1 MWRSKKF
8 ILIAV
13 LATVVLIG
21 SIGGVVFAR
30 TGDGDENQPWA
41 GHVAILDRVC
51 EIYEASTGTSL
62 DPQALKDAFAQA
74 HSEMRPMRP
83 EGMPKGPDFDPE
95 TRLGHLQDLLDE
107 GKITK
112 EQYDRMK
119 ERMASMPDKMPGFGF
134 RGHGRFGG
142 FGGPSAPAE

>member
-21 SIGGVVFAR
+21 SIGGVVFAQ
-30 TGDGDENQPWA
+30 TEDGDGNQPEA
-41 GHVAILDRVC
+41 GHVAILDRIC

-62 DPQALKDAFAQA
+62 DPQALKDAFTQA
-74 HSEMRPMRP
+74 HSEMLPEGRP
-83 EGMPKGPDFDPE
+83 EGRAFDPE
-95 TRLGHLQDLLDE
+95 ARLGHLQDLLDE
-107 GKITK
+107 GKITQ

-119 ERMASMPDKMPGFGF
+119 ERMESMPDRLPGFGF
-134 RGHGRFGG
+134 RGHGRFPG
-142 FGGPSAPAE
+142 FGEPPASVE